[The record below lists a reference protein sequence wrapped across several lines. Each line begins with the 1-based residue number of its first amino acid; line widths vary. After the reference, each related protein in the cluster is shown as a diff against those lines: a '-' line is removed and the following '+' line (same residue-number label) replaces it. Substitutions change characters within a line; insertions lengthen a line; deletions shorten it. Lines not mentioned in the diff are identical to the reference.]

1 MESLA
6 LVSDPVSE
14 SEVPTTKMQAV
25 VQEEYGSPDK
35 LELREV
41 DKPVVGDD
49 DVLVRVR
56 AAAVNALDWR
66 VMRGLPYMVRMS
78 EGRRRPENPIR
89 GVDLAG
95 HVEAVGKNVTEFK
108 PGDEVFGE
116 RTRAFAEYVLG
127 KEEHFA
133 HKPASI
139 TFEEASTL
147 GCAALTALQGLR
159 DKAQV
164 KPGQKVLINGAGGGV
179 GTFSVQIAKSFGA
192 EVTAVC
198 GTHNMEMVRSIG
210 ADHVIDYTTEDFTK
224 TKEHYDLV
232 FDNVGNRSL
241 RRLRRILTPSGT
253 LVFVG
258 APHFRFFAPLIR
270 IVRGTI
276 TSRFS
281 EQSLLPF
288 LATHSKDDLLVL
300 KELVESGKVTP
311 VIDRTYPLSK
321 TPEAIGYLEKGH
333 ARGKVVITV

>member
-6 LVSDPVSE
+6 LVSDPASE
-14 SEVPTTKMQAV
+14 TTATTMKAV

-35 LELREV
+35 LELRDV
-41 DKPVVGDD
+41 DKPVVDD
-49 DVLVRVR
+49 DGVLVRVR

-66 VMRGLPYMVRMS
+66 VMRGLPYLVRLS

-116 RTRAFAEYVLG
+116 RSRAFAEYVLG

-133 HKPASI
+133 HRPASL
-139 TFEEASTL
+139 TFEQAATL

-164 KPGQKVLINGAGGGV
+164 KPGQKVLINGGGGGV
-179 GTFSVQIAKSFGA
+179 GTFSVQIAKAFGA
-192 EVTAVC
+192 DVTAVC
-198 GTHNMEMVRSIG
+198 HTHNVEMVGSIG
-210 ADHVIDYTTEDFTK
+210 ADRVIDYTREDFTETNK
-224 TKEHYDLV
+224 RYDV
-232 FDNVGNRSL
+232 VIDNVGNRSL
-241 RRLRRILTPSGT
+241 RRLRRILTPGGT

-258 APHFRFFAPLIR
+258 GPHFRFAAPLIR
-270 IVRGTI
+270 ILRGI
-276 TSRFS
+276 IVSRFS
-281 EQSLLPF
+281 QQKLLPH

-300 KELVESGKVTP
+300 KELVESGSVTP
-311 VIDRTYPLSK
+311 IIDRTYPL
-321 TPEAIGYLEKGH
+321 TEVPEAIRYLEEGH

>member
-6 LVSDPVSE
+6 LVSDPTPETATS
-14 SEVPTTKMQAV
+14 KMKAI

-35 LELREV
+35 LALREV

-49 DVLVRVR
+49 DVLVRVK

-66 VMRGLPYMVRMS
+66 VMRGLPYLVRMS

-95 HVEAVGKNVTEFK
+95 QVEAVGKNVTEFK

-116 RTRAFAEYVLG
+116 RARAFAEYVLG
-127 KEEHFA
+127 KEENFA
-133 HKPASI
+133 LKPASL
-139 TFEEASTL
+139 TFEQAATL

-159 DKAQV
+159 DKAEV
-164 KPGQKVLINGAGGGV
+164 EPGQKVLINGAGGGV
-179 GTFSVQIAKSFGA
+179 GTFSVQIAKAFGA
-192 EVTAVC
+192 DVTAVC
-198 GTHNMEMVRSIG
+198 HTHNVEMVRSIG
-210 ADHVIDYTTEDFTK
+210 ADRVLDYTREDFTK
-224 TKEHYDLV
+224 TKERYDVV
-232 FDNVGNRSL
+232 FDNVGNRPL

-258 APHFRFFAPLIR
+258 GPHFRFFAPLVR
-270 IVRGTI
+270 VLRGVIV
-276 TSRFS
+276 SRFS
-281 EQSLLPF
+281 KQRLLPF

-300 KELVESGKVTP
+300 KELVESGKVMP
-311 VIDRTYPLSK
+311 VIDRTYPLSQV
-321 TPEAIGYLEKGH
+321 PEAIGYVEKGH

>member
-6 LVSDPVSE
+6 LVSDPAPAPEVS
-14 SEVPTTKMQAV
+14 TRMKAI
-25 VQEEYGSPDK
+25 VQDEYGSPDR

-41 DKPVVGDD
+41 DKPVVDD
-49 DVLVRVR
+49 DGVLVRVR

-116 RTRAFAEYVLG
+116 RSRAFAEYVLG
-127 KEEHFA
+127 TEDHFA
-133 HKPASI
+133 QKPASI
-139 TFEEASTL
+139 TFEQASTL

-164 KPGQKVLINGAGGGV
+164 KPEQRVLINGAGGGV
-179 GTFSVQIAKSFGA
+179 GTFSVQIAKSLGA
-192 EVTAVC
+192 DVTAVC
-198 GTHNMEMVRSIG
+198 GTHNVQMVRSIG
-210 ADHVIDYTTEDFTK
+210 ADRVIDYTREDFTE
-224 TKEHYDLV
+224 TNERYDVV

-258 APHFRFFAPLIR
+258 APHFRFAAPLVR
-270 IVRGTI
+270 ILRGVI
-276 TSRFS
+276 ASRFS
-281 EQSLLPF
+281 KQRLLPF
-288 LATHSKDDLLVL
+288 LATHSKEDLLVL

-311 VIDRTYPLSK
+311 VIDRTYPLSE
-321 TPEAIGYLEKGH
+321 TPEAIRYLEKGH

>member
-1 MESLA
+1 MKALA
-6 LVSDPVSE
+6 LVSDTAE
-14 SEVPTTKMQAV
+14 TPTRATKMQAI

-49 DVLVRVR
+49 DVLVRVE

-66 VMRGLPYMVRMS
+66 VMRGLPYLVRMS

-95 HVEAVGKNVTEFK
+95 RVEAVGKNVTEFK

-116 RTRAFAEYVLG
+116 RSRAFAEYVLG

-133 HKPASI
+133 DKPASL
-139 TFEEASTL
+139 TFEEAATL

-159 DKAQV
+159 DKAEV

-179 GTFSVQIAKSFGA
+179 GTFSVQIAKALGA

-198 GTHNMEMVRSIG
+198 GPHNVEMVRSIG
-210 ADHVIDYTTEDFTK
+210 ADGVIDYSREDFTK
-224 TKEHYDLV
+224 SKERYDVV
-232 FDNVGNRSL
+232 FDNAGNRSL

-258 APHFRFFAPLIR
+258 APHFRFFAPLVR
-270 IVRGTI
+270 ILRGVI

-281 EQSLLPF
+281 EQRLLPF
-288 LATHSKDDLLVL
+288 LATHSKEDLLVL

-311 VIDRTYPLSK
+311 VIDRTYPLSE
-321 TPEAIGYLEKGH
+321 TPEAIAYVEKGH

>member
-1 MESLA
+1 M
-6 LVSDPVSE
+6 
-14 SEVPTTKMQAV
+14 TTMKAI
-25 VQEEYGSPDK
+25 VQEEYGSSEK

-41 DKPVVGDD
+41 DKPVVYDD
-49 DVLVRVR
+49 DVLVRVK

-78 EGRRRPENPIR
+78 EGWRKPENPIR

-95 HVEAVGKNVTEFK
+95 VVEAVGKNVTEFK

-116 RTRAFAEYVLG
+116 RRRAFAEFVLG

-133 HKPASI
+133 HKPASL
-139 TFEEASTL
+139 TFEQASTL

-164 KPGQKVLINGAGGGV
+164 KPGQKVVVNGAGGGV
-179 GTFSVQIAKSFGA
+179 GTFSVQIAKALGA
-192 EVTAVC
+192 DVTAVC
-198 GTHNMEMVRSIG
+198 QTHNVEMVRSIG
-210 ADHVIDYTTEDFTK
+210 ADRVIDYTREDFTK
-224 TKEHYDLV
+224 SKERYDVV

-241 RRLRRILTPSGT
+241 RCLRRILTPSGT

-258 APHFRFFAPLIR
+258 APHFHFFAPLIR
-270 IVRGTI
+270 ILRGVVA
-276 TSRFS
+276 SRFS
-281 EQSLLPF
+281 EQKLLPF
-288 LATHSKDDLLVL
+288 LADHSKDDLLVL

-311 VIDRTYPLSK
+311 VIDRTYPLSE
-321 TPEAIGYLEKGH
+321 TPEAVGYLEKGH

>member
-6 LVSDPVSE
+6 LVSDPAPDTATE
-14 SEVPTTKMQAV
+14 TMKAV

-35 LELREV
+35 LELRDV
-41 DKPVVGDD
+41 DKPEVGDD
-49 DVLVRVR
+49 GVLVRVR

-66 VMRGLPYMVRMS
+66 VMRGLPYIVRIS

-89 GVDLAG
+89 GIDLAG

-116 RTRAFAEYVLG
+116 RPRAFAEYILG

-139 TFEEASTL
+139 TFEQASTL
-147 GCAALTALQGLR
+147 GCAGLTALQGLR

-164 KPGQKVLINGAGGGV
+164 KPGQKVLINGAAGGV

-192 EVTAVC
+192 DVTAVC
-198 GTHNMEMVRSIG
+198 HTHNVEMVRSIG
-210 ADHVIDYTTEDFTK
+210 AARVIDYTQEDFTK
-224 TKEHYDLV
+224 TKERYDVV

-258 APHFRFFAPLIR
+258 APHFRFVAPLFR
-270 IVRGTI
+270 ILGAVVV
-276 TSRFS
+276 SRFS
-281 EQSLLPF
+281 KQKLLPF

-300 KELVESGKVTP
+300 KELVESGSVTP
-311 VIDRTYPLSK
+311 VIDRTYPLSEV
-321 TPEAIGYLEKGH
+321 PEAIRYLEKGH

>member
-6 LVSDPVSE
+6 LVSDPAPE
-14 SEVPTTKMQAV
+14 SAATTMKAI

-35 LELREV
+35 LELRDV
-41 DKPVVGDD
+41 DKPAVDD
-49 DVLVRVR
+49 DGVLVRVR

-66 VMRGLPYMVRMS
+66 VMRGLPYMVRLS

-116 RTRAFAEYVLG
+116 RARAFAEYVLG
-127 KEEHFA
+127 KEDHFA

-139 TFEEASTL
+139 TFEQAATL

-198 GTHNMEMVRSIG
+198 HTHNVEMVRSIG
-210 ADHVIDYTTEDFTK
+210 ADRVIDYTREDFTK
-224 TKEHYDLV
+224 TKERYDVV

-258 APHFRFFAPLIR
+258 GPHFRFFAPLLR
-270 IVRGTI
+270 ILRGVI
-276 TSRFS
+276 MSRFS
-281 EQSLLPF
+281 KQKLLPH
-288 LATHSKDDLLVL
+288 LAKHSKDDLLVL

-311 VIDRTYPLSK
+311 VIDRTYPLSEV
-321 TPEAIGYLEKGH
+321 PEAIRYLEKGH

>member
-6 LVSDPVSE
+6 LVSDPAPETETS
-14 SEVPTTKMQAV
+14 TMKAI

-41 DKPVVGDD
+41 DKPVVEDD
-49 DVLVRVR
+49 DVLVRVG

-66 VMRGLPYMVRMS
+66 VMRGLPYLVRMS

-95 HVEAVGKNVTEFK
+95 RVEAVGKNVTEFK

-116 RTRAFAEYVLG
+116 RSRAFAEYVLG
-127 KEEHFA
+127 KEENFA
-133 HKPASI
+133 HKPARL
-139 TFEEASTL
+139 TFEQASTL

-179 GTFSVQIAKSFGA
+179 GTFSVQIAKWLGA

-198 GTHNMEMVRSIG
+198 HTHNVEMVRSIG
-210 ADHVIDYTTEDFTK
+210 ADRVIDYTGEDFTK
-224 TKEHYDLV
+224 TKERYDVV
-232 FDNVGNRSL
+232 FDNAGNRSL
-241 RRLRRILTPSGT
+241 RRLRRIMTPSGT
-253 LVFVG
+253 FVFVG
-258 APHFRFFAPLIR
+258 APHFRFVAPLIR
-270 IVRGTI
+270 MLRGVIV
-276 TSRFS
+276 SRFS
-281 EQSLLPF
+281 KQRLLPF

-311 VIDRTYPLSK
+311 VIDRTFPLSQ

>member
-6 LVSDPVSE
+6 LVSDPAPE
-14 SEVPTTKMQAV
+14 TAATTMTAI

-41 DKPVVGDD
+41 EKPVVDD
-49 DVLVRVR
+49 DGVLVRVR
-56 AAAVNALDWR
+56 VAAVNALDWR
-66 VMRGLPYMVRMS
+66 VMRGLPYMVRLS

-116 RTRAFAEYVLG
+116 RARAFAEYVLG
-127 KEEHFA
+127 KEDHFA
-133 HKPASI
+133 HKPASL
-139 TFEEASTL
+139 TFEQAATL

-159 DKAQV
+159 DKAEV
-164 KPGQKVLINGAGGGV
+164 EPGQKVLINGAGGGV
-179 GTFSVQIAKSFGA
+179 GTFSVQIAKAFGA

-198 GTHNMEMVRSIG
+198 HTHNVEMVRSIG
-210 ADHVIDYTTEDFTK
+210 ADRVIDYTREDFTK
-224 TKEHYDLV
+224 TKERYDVV

-258 APHFRFFAPLIR
+258 GPHFRFVAPLIR
-270 IVRGTI
+270 ILRGVI
-276 TSRFS
+276 VSRFS
-281 EQSLLPF
+281 KQRLRPH

-311 VIDRTYPLSK
+311 VIDRTYSLSEV
-321 TPEAIGYLEKGH
+321 PEAIRYLEEGH
-333 ARGKVVITV
+333 ARGKVVIAV

>member
-6 LVSDPVSE
+6 LVSDQASE
-14 SEVPTTKMQAV
+14 KARTTMKAI
-25 VQEEYGSPDK
+25 VQNEYGSPDK

-41 DKPVVGDD
+41 ERPVVDD
-49 DVLVRVR
+49 DGVLVRVR

-116 RTRAFAEYVLG
+116 RSRAFAEYVLG

-133 HKPASI
+133 HKPASL
-139 TFEEASTL
+139 TFEQAATL

-159 DKAQV
+159 DKAEV

-179 GTFSVQIAKSFGA
+179 GTFSVQIAKSLGA

-198 GTHNMEMVRSIG
+198 GPHNVEMVRSIG
-210 ADHVIDYTTEDFTK
+210 ADRVIDYTREDFTK
-224 TKEHYDLV
+224 AKERYDVV

-241 RRLRRILTPSGT
+241 RRLRSILSPSGT

-258 APHFRFFAPLIR
+258 APHFRFAGPLVR
-270 IVRGTI
+270 ILRGVI

-281 EQSLLPF
+281 EQKLLPF

-311 VIDRTYPLSK
+311 VIDRTYPLSE
-321 TPEAIGYLEKGH
+321 TPEAIAYLERGH